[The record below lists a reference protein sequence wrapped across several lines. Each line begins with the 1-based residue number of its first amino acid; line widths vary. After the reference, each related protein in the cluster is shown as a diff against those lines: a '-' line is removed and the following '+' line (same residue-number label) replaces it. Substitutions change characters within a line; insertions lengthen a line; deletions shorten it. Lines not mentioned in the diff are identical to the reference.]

1 MRVAFTTLGCRLNLF
16 ETEAMRHRLHQ
27 KTRAEVVEWEEEAEV
42 YVVNSCTV
50 TTRAEKKCRQLA
62 RSIKRRRPDAKVM
75 VVGCYA
81 QVNGEPLM
89 KLPEID
95 AALGNE
101 EKKHLEDYLPQLLQG
116 KRILRAASFPKKM
129 SAREG
134 EWIEDFA
141 GRSRATI
148 KVQEGCNMRCTFC
161 AIWSARGP
169 SRSRPPREIVEQAR
183 SLAAAG
189 YEEIVLGGVH
199 LGHYGRELSPR
210 ADLLEL
216 LRMLLDLVDEKVRFR
231 LSSID
236 PSEVDTQLVRMLVEE
251 PRLCRY
257 LHLSLQSGSDSVLRS
272 MRRAYSAPY
281 LRGLVSKIEGIDP
294 DFGLGADLIVGFPN
308 EDELAFAETVALL
321 ESTPISFYHVFPY
334 SDRPGTAA
342 SRMPKLA
349 ARGVI
354 AERARILREAGE
366 SRRERFLRKHLNGV
380 FEGVVEG
387 LSSHGVEGQREIMLE
402 DYATVWAEVEESFEK
417 KSVLLRVVGMDE
429 RGRLRGVVLDR
440 TGSAEDE
447 IAQVAVGES

>member
-16 ETEAMRHRLHQ
+16 ETEAMRHRLHS
-27 KTRAEVVEWEEEAEV
+27 KTQAELVEWEDEAEV

-62 RSIKRRRPDAKVM
+62 RSIKRRHPAAKVM
-75 VVGCYA
+75 IVGCYA

-101 EKKHLEDYLPQLLQG
+101 EKKHLEDYLPRLLAG
-116 KRILRAASFPKKM
+116 DRILEAASFPKKM
-129 SAREG
+129 RAREG

-169 SRSRPPREIVEQAR
+169 SRSRPPREIVDQAQ

-199 LGHYGRELSPR
+199 LGHYGRDLSPR
-210 ADLLEL
+210 SDLIEL
-216 LRMLLDLVDEKVRFR
+216 LSMLLDLVDERVRFR

-236 PSEVDTQLVRMLVEE
+236 PSEVDTQLVRMLAED

-257 LHLSLQSGSDSVLRS
+257 LHLSLQSGSDAVLRR

-281 LRGLVSKIEGIDP
+281 LRGLLAKIAGIDP

-308 EDELAFAETVALL
+308 EDEAAFAETVALL

-342 SRMPKLA
+342 STMPKVVA
-349 ARGVI
+349 SGVV

-366 SRRERFLRKHLNGV
+366 KRREDFLRKHLHGV
-380 FEGVVEG
+380 YQGVVEG
-387 LSSHGVEGQREIMLE
+387 PSPHGVEGQREIMLE
-402 DYATVWAEVEESFEK
+402 DYATVWARVEESFEK
-417 KSVLLRVVGMDE
+417 KRVTLRVEAMDE
-429 RGRLRGVVLDR
+429 KGRLRGVVLNEAE
-440 TGSAEDE
+440 SAEDDT
-447 IAQVAVGES
+447 ARAAVGRS

>member
-16 ETEAMRHRLHQ
+16 ETEAMRHRLRS

-89 KLPEID
+89 ELPEID

-101 EKKHLEDYLPQLLQG
+101 EKKHLEDYLPELLTG
-116 KRILRAASFPKKM
+116 ERILRAESFPKKM
-129 SAREG
+129 RAREG

-169 SRSRPPREIVEQAR
+169 SRSRPPREIVQQAR
-183 SLAAAG
+183 GLAEAG

-199 LGHYGRELSPR
+199 LGHYGRDLSPR
-210 ADLLEL
+210 SDLIELLSMLLEL
-216 LRMLLDLVDEKVRFR
+216 VDERVRFR

-236 PSEVDTQLVRMLVEE
+236 PSEVDTQLVRMLVDE

-257 LHLSLQSGSDSVLRS
+257 LHLSLQSGSDAVLRR

-281 LRGLVSKIEGIDP
+281 VGGLLAKIARLDP
-294 DFGLGADLIVGFPN
+294 EFGLGADLIVGFPN
-308 EDELAFAETVALL
+308 EDEAAFEETAALL

-342 SRMPKLA
+342 SEMPKVA
-349 ARGVI
+349 ANGVV
-354 AERARILREAGE
+354 ARRARILREAGDKK
-366 SRRERFLRKHLNGV
+366 REAFLRRHLGGV
-380 FEGVVEG
+380 YEGVVEG
-387 LSSHGVEGQREIMLE
+387 FSPHGVEGHREIMLE
-402 DYATVWAEVEESFEK
+402 DYATVWAKVAESFEK
-417 KSVLLRVVGMDE
+417 KRVTLRVESMDE
-429 RGRLRGVVLDR
+429 RGLLRGVVLD
-440 TGSAEDE
+440 GAGF
-447 IAQVAVGES
+447 AQGHAARIAVGES